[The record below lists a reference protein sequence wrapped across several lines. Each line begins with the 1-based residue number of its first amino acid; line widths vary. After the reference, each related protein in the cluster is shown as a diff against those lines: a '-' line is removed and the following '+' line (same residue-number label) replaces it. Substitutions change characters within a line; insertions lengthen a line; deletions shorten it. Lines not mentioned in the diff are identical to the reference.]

1 MARNQ
6 TAEQYARSKY
16 IMLQAKEPM
25 QLMDFLMKEMSGI
38 SRNRAKDLLRGH
50 AVMVDRK
57 LVTQYDFMVQPGQSV
72 LVSRHK
78 RSTELQNKYVKIIYE
93 DKDLIVIEKSE
104 GILSMASA
112 PGQYCVKTIL
122 DEYFRS
128 RHFPCTAHVI
138 HRLDRPVS
146 GVILFAK
153 TSKALSRMTQLVKE
167 RDFSKCYWA
176 VVKNAPA
183 RPAATLVDWLVKDEA
198 HNKSRVVPE
207 GTHGAKLAS
216 LDYRV
221 VAVSD
226 GGYTLLEVDLHT
238 GRHHQIRCQLAHMGS
253 PIKGDLKY
261 GAPRSNTDGSI
272 SLHARTLSFSHP
284 VTHSQITI
292 TAPCPDIERMFNM
305 TNN

>member
-1 MARNQ
+1 MTIADQILYEDNH
-6 TAEQYARSKY
+6 
-16 IMLQAKEPM
+16 
-25 QLMDFLMKEMSGI
+25 
-38 SRNRAKDLLRGH
+38 LL
-50 AVMVDRK
+50 ALNK
-57 LVTQYDFMVQPGQSV
+57 LPGQIAQGDKTGDTPLAD
-72 LVSRHK
+72 LVKAYIKVRDAK
-78 RSTELQNKYVKIIYE
+78 
-93 DKDLIVIEKSE
+93 
-104 GILSMASA
+104 
-112 PGQYCVKTIL
+112 PGNVFCG
-122 DEYFRS
+122 
-128 RHFPCTAHVI
+128 VI

-167 RDFSKCYWA
+167 RDFSKRYWA

-183 RPAATLVDWLVKDEA
+183 RPAATLEDWLVKDEA

-207 GTHGAKLAS
+207 GTRGAKLAS

-221 VAVSD
+221 VA
-226 GGYTLLEVDLHT
+226 
-238 GRHHQIRCQLAHMGS
+238 
-253 PIKGDLKY
+253 GDLKY